1 MNPEPNADGR
11 GHVRLV
17 LGAAPE
23 GPSPAV
29 HRSTGD
35 PQAPQDTTAC
45 SRCVVVT
52 TSMRPSHSMCAR
64 SCCCCT
70 CRRLLRPP
78 LDDALWMVAGPSW
91 LTYGAFL
98 SSAQD
103 VSTLALLTLSTGE
116 HYASCGAQ
124 RGKRR
129 QRTLCA
135 AG

>member
-1 MNPEPNADGR
+1 MQTAEDMYGLSWEQPLKAQALQYTEVQVTPKPRRTLQPVAG
-11 GHVRLV
+11 VWWRLPV
-17 LGAAPE
+17 CAQATACVPGAAAAA
-23 GPSPAV
+23 PA
-29 HRSTGD
+29 
-35 PQAPQDTTAC
+35 
-45 SRCVVVT
+45 
-52 TSMRPSHSMCAR
+52 
-64 SCCCCT
+64 
-70 CRRLLRPP
+70 RRLLRPP

-116 HYASCGAQ
+116 HYASCGA
-124 RGKRR
+124 RSCKRR